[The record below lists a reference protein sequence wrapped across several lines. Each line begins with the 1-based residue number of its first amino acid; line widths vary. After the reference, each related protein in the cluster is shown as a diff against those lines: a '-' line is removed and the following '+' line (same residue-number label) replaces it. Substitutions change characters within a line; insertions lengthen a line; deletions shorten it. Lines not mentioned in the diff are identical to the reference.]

1 MRSSVRMVTVLT
13 IFSHDNA
20 PCRTIAFT
28 PKKGPRVIAKAFHMQ
43 TVNNLRSRFETFMKP
58 FCGPATEN
66 LPAYAAWFVSRLVG
80 DQQDAENAA
89 WQIALA
95 A

>member
-1 MRSSVRMVTVLT
+1 
-13 IFSHDNA
+13 
-20 PCRTIAFT
+20 
-28 PKKGPRVIAKAFHMQ
+28 
-43 TVNNLRSRFETFMKP
+43 MKP
-58 FCGPATEN
+58 FCGPATKN

-80 DQQDAENAA
+80 NQQDAENAA